1 MTHKIPN
8 RDTEDEILK
17 ALRPFD
23 DHETGGGTI
32 GFKELFKIITHKILN
47 RDTED
52 EILKAFCPQD
62 DHETGKIL
70 L

>member
-23 DHETGGGTI
+23 DHETGGSTI
-32 GFKELFKIITHKILN
+32 GFKEFFKIMTHKIQN
-47 RDTED
+47 RDTAD
-52 EILKAFCPQD
+52 EIHLGCRASSARG
-62 DHETGKIL
+62 T
-70 L
+70 